1 MKASRFIKGDYR
13 KHAPLTARPTTRNV
27 LGKKEGYPEAS
38 DGKNRH
44 DRRADRHFQGIRKN
58 TLGVPLGFNVLTW
71 NSRCQDVAMFQR
83 ESDASKGKPYVSP
96 GKQKRYARSTDIL
109 KGVPG
114 ASRFRDMV
122 RKNGL
127 QETIMLM
134 HGYNRGVKRHPG
146 YPTMGNYDKTGGC
159 LAGPSKAK

>member
-13 KHAPLTARPTTRNV
+13 KHAPLKAKPSQNRIV
-27 LGKKEGYPEAS
+27 EYAPET
-38 DGKNRH
+38 NRH
-44 DRRADRHFQGIRKN
+44 ERRRVKS
-58 TLGVPLGFNVLTW
+58 L
-71 NSRCQDVAMFQR
+71 SRTYGPA
-83 ESDASKGKPYVSP
+83 
-96 GKQKRYARSTDIL
+96 IL

-114 ASRFRDMV
+114 AARFRDMV

-146 YPTMGNYDKTGGC
+146 YPTMGNYDKTGGY
-159 LAGPSKAK
+159 LASPRKAK